1 MAGHLISLYLN
12 EQGYQVVGFAREKS
26 KLVESVIGDAAHPA
40 CVQEVIEN
48 GKFDTVINC
57 IGLLNQFAEDDKA
70 SAVYLN
76 SYFPHYIA
84 QLTEGTKTQIIH
96 ISTDCVFCGDRGQYT
111 EDDLQDGTSFYSRT
125 KALGELN
132 DNKNLT
138 FRQSIVGPDIKS
150 SGIGLMN
157 WFMQQKGEIQGYS
170 KAIWTGMT
178 SLQLAKAIEAAAHER
193 AHGLYHMVPDMSISK
208 CDLLRLFNQYL
219 RGGNVQIVPVD
230 KMASDKSLKRTK
242 WDFDYRVP
250 DYERMVAELAEWM
263 KVHKE
268 LYPHFTFV

>member
-26 KLVESVIGDAAHPA
+26 KLVESVVGDAAHRA
-40 CVQEVIEN
+40 CVQEVIGN

-96 ISTDCVFCGDRGQYT
+96 ISTDCVFCGARGQYT

-193 AHGLYHMVPDMSISK
+193 AHGLYHMVPDTSISK

-250 DYERMVAELAEWM
+250 DYEQMVAELAEWM

-268 LYPHFTFV
+268 LYPHFAFV